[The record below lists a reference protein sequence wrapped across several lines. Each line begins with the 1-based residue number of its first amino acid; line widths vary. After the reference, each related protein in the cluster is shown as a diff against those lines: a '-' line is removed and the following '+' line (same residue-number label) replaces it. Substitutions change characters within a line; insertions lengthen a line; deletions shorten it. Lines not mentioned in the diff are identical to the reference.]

1 VQTFTAPIVPELT
14 APLSLT
20 FQVTATSANSSLTST
35 PAQLTVV
42 VNPQTDVVIVTSA
55 IYLTRKARLGITAT
69 DFTPGVTLTVTLDII
84 NPATGQPYSAVMG
97 QAIPGGP
104 GAFDIEIDNL
114 PPPNLITITSSGG
127 GVTTTGLT
135 VVR

>member
-1 VQTFTAPIVPELT
+1 
-14 APLSLT
+14 
-20 FQVTATSANSSLTST
+20 VTATSANSSLTST
-35 PAQLTVV
+35 PAQVTVV

-84 NPATGQPYSAVMG
+84 NQATGQPYSGVMG
-97 QAIPGGP
+97 PAVPGGP
-104 GAFDIEIDNL
+104 GTFDIEIDNL

-135 VVR
+135 VLR